1 MCLWQLLRR
10 RRVGLCEVDLP
21 GLLPVVVVVV
31 VVAVLVLVLVLFV
44 SAELVFQHA
53 DRYLAEERRARVV
66 APRLDAEPGRGAAL
80 GLLVVAVVVAM
91 VSVVV
96 MVVMMVV
103 FFIFFFFLLLLFN
116 GLGGDEGIPLKKKDI
131 TFLSLFFFVFDI
143 MSYVLAALG
152 DCLWRCPVGS
162 HRADE
167 HYRAA
172 GRKRR
177 SGGGGRRYGGHVPKK
192 RVTTFRR

>member
-31 VVAVLVLVLVLFV
+31 VVVAVLVLLLVLFV

-66 APRLDAEPGRGAAL
+66 APRLDAEPGRGTAL

-103 FFIFFFFLLLLFN
+103 FFIFFFLLLLLLN
-116 GLGGDEGIPLKKKDI
+116 GLGGDEGIPLKKKEI
-131 TFLSLFFFVFDI
+131 TFLSLFFFP
-143 MSYVLAALG
+143 LL
-152 DCLWRCPVGS
+152 
-162 HRADE
+162 
-167 HYRAA
+167 
-172 GRKRR
+172 
-177 SGGGGRRYGGHVPKK
+177 
-192 RVTTFRR
+192 T